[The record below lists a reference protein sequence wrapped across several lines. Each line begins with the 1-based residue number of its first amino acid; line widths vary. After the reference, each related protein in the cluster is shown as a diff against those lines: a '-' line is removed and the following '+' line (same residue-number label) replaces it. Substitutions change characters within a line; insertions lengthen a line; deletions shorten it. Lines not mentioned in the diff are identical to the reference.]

1 MKSTP
6 KAKPDP
12 LQDAADRALRAAAR
26 DARSGN
32 RELTSG
38 RYRPEPDAAE

>member
-6 KAKPDP
+6 P
-12 LQDAADRALRAAAR
+12 LKTRDLREAIDRALRAAAR
-26 DARSGN
+26 DARSGK

-38 RYRPEPDAAE
+38 RYLPEPEAAE